1 MLYLDNVDLRDE
13 LYCRH
18 IGQGQGQGQGLTWV
32 NIGTVEISISEYNI
46 YKVIYYYIVILVLT
60 NSVHHTTH
68 SAPFNV

>member
-46 YKVIYYYIVILVLT
+46 YKVIY
-60 NSVHHTTH
+60 
-68 SAPFNV
+68 

>member
-18 IGQGQGQGQGLTWV
+18 IGQGQVQGQGQCITWV

-46 YKVIYYYIVILVLT
+46 YKVIYYYIVILV
-60 NSVHHTTH
+60 
-68 SAPFNV
+68 